1 MAALREALSRERD
14 SSERLQIR
22 VGAELEAKDQQIRSL
37 GNESPAGS
45 LHEELLDVD
54 AAERRVDCE
63 STTDVAA
70 STAPPTAPY
79 QLGKVV
85 HRNSLV
91 STITIDL

>member
-1 MAALREALSRERD
+1 MTVFVVWQSEVAALREALSRERD

-85 HRNSLV
+85 
-91 STITIDL
+91 